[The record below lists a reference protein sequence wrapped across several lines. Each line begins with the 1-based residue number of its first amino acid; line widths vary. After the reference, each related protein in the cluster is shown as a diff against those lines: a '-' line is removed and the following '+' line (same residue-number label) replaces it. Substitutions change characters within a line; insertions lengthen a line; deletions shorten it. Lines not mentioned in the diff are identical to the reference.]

1 MAKAAQLDSLD
12 FESLEFPYDRIAN
25 ELSEKPRLIRGQ
37 NVYIHHGKLLKRPG
51 TLEVSGG
58 ASTTRPK
65 RLIIYETLDTPPKI
79 YLLRSTE
86 TATNVWRVE
95 YCDLDAGTGWVSVG
109 SLRQVDASTR
119 PHEME
124 VHKGKVY
131 IKGFPTAAS
140 GEKLGSVIFDGSS
153 GVPKL
158 HPWGML
164 GPTEPAHVVDP
175 GTWSNTV
182 TAHGFIIRQGWK
194 YVYCYEDITGHIS
207 NHSPL
212 ETNPDKD
219 PSDTGPTTQSA
230 GVGHC
235 PEISLG
241 GGQTDTTNF
250 PFIDIFRSTD
260 GGGTFYF
267 LDQVANTGAAQ
278 TYVDKQRESGASGGV
293 FEDPISDDMLD
304 ITDIAPL
311 DQQNNPP
318 PPVAAPKVIGTD
330 TPEPCTRIISWNG
343 RLWYGI
349 GHDLFSSS
357 VEEIINGVGE
367 ACFVGGIRGNIF
379 RCDSPIMNLSKTKDE
394 LLIHTLTST
403 EHITGTLRETFEKNP
418 LVPDVGAPYGH
429 NRASCQLGDQAVW
442 LTHDFRI
449 AMAGP
454 RGYAILSDVLFT
466 DIIDEVIRGSE
477 IQLLHWAELDKDWL
491 IVLAH
496 RADNPTESR
505 QWVLD
510 TGKLL
515 PSSPGERT
523 EIFWSPPW
531 AVPCV
536 VACQGRIHQETS
548 NRRLIFGIWNSDE
561 DAFALVRMDATDRT
575 GTEFMPGTGADTGN
589 IGFTWAATFHQ
600 HLIPPGNHVNTVSR
614 MHLTPVVHELHYDR
628 LSFPGDTD
636 PSIYW
641 FRDDLWTDPIA
652 ALEILTPERRKPSKA
667 YQSNFININ
676 EVCQRFSWQ
685 IQKINDTQLFEL
697 PRYHVVYNPGG
708 GA

>member
-12 FESLEFPYDRIAN
+12 IEDFSDFSYNRIAN
-25 ELSEKPRLIRGQ
+25 ELSETKRLVRGQ
-37 NVYIHHGKLLKRPG
+37 NVYINPGRKFAKRPG

-58 ASTTRPK
+58 SSTTRPK
-65 RLIIYETLDTPPKI
+65 RLIIYETLDVPPKI

-86 TATNVWRVE
+86 TSANVWRVE
-95 YCDLDAGTGWVSVG
+95 YCDLDAGTGWVSIG
-109 SLRQVDASTR
+109 SLRQVNASTL

-131 IKGFPTAAS
+131 IRSFPSSAS
-140 GEKLGSVIFDGSS
+140 GEKLGTVIFDASS

-164 GPTEPAHVVDP
+164 GPTEPAHVVSP
-175 GTWSNTV
+175 GSWATTI
-182 TAHGFIIRQGWK
+182 TDHGFIIRQGWK
-194 YVYCYEDITGHIS
+194 YVYSYVSITGHIS

-212 ETNPDKD
+212 ETNPDKN
-219 PSDTGPTTQSA
+219 PSDTGATTQTA

-250 PFIDIFRSTD
+250 PYINIYRSTD
-260 GGGTFYF
+260 GNGTFYF
-267 LDQVANTGAAQ
+267 LDQIANTGVAQ
-278 TYVDKQRESGASGGV
+278 TYVDKFRESGAGGGT
-293 FEDPISDDMLD
+293 FKDPISDDMLD

-311 DQQNNPP
+311 NLQNNPP

-330 TPEPCTRIISWNG
+330 TPEPGTRILSWNG
-343 RLWYGI
+343 RLWFAI
-349 GHDLFSSS
+349 GHDLFYSA
-357 VEEIINGVGE
+357 VEEIINGVE
-367 ACFVGGIRGNIF
+367 EECFVGGIRGNIF

-394 LLIHTLTST
+394 LLIHTLKGT
-403 EHITGTLRETFEKNP
+403 EHITGTLKETFEKNP
-418 LVPDVGAPYGH
+418 FVPDVGAPYGH
-429 NRASCQLGDQAVW
+429 PRASCAMGDQAVW

-454 RGYAILSDVLFT
+454 KGYAILSDPLFT
-466 DIIDEVIRGSE
+466 DILDEVIRGSE
-477 IQLLHWAELDKDWL
+477 IELLHWAEMDKDWL
-491 IVLAH
+491 IVFAH

-510 TGKLL
+510 VKRLL
-515 PSSPGERT
+515 PDSPNSRGG

-531 AVPCV
+531 TVKCV
-536 VACQGRIHQETS
+536 VACQGRIHQATA
-548 NRRLIFGIWNSDE
+548 NRRLIFGIWDSDNNK
-561 DAFALVRMDATDRT
+561 FALARLDPTGRT
-575 GTEFMPGTGADTGN
+575 GSDFHPVNGN
-589 IGFTWAATFHQ
+589 EGVTWAGTFHQ
-600 HLIPPGNHVNTVSR
+600 HMLPPGNHVNTVSR
-614 MHLTPVVHELHYDR
+614 LHLTPVVHELYWER
-628 LSFPGDTD
+628 LKFQGDTD

-652 ALEILTPERRKPSKA
+652 AGEILTPARRQPSKA
-667 YQSNFININ
+667 YESQFININ
-676 EVCQRFSWQ
+676 TAMQRFSWQ
-685 IQKINDTQLFEL
+685 VQKIDDPGLFEL
-697 PRYHVVYNPGG
+697 ARYSVIYNPGG